1 MPKSLALLLLLFIG
15 VPVHAQDVIHHCIGT
30 DGHPVFTDQPCA
42 ALNAAPTVPPPASA
56 TSSSAAGGLHEPPPV
71 LCAATMGALRQSVAD
86 AFATRDPNRLAALM
100 LWGGYGKQ
108 SAVTQIQDLGQLMKR
123 PLLGIGGDE
132 DPPAGSD
139 SVPAPPPREDAL
151 VIKTA
156 SNDGSG
162 SAHETRFAI
171 ARQSGCLWLKP

>member
-1 MPKSLALLLLLFIG
+1 MPKSLGLLLLLI
-15 VPVHAQDVIHHCIGT
+15 VAPLHAQDVIHHCVGS

-42 ALNAAPTVPPPASA
+42 ALNAAPTVPTPSPA
-56 TSSSAAGGLHEPPPV
+56 TGSSAAGGLHEPPPV
-71 LCAATMGALRQSVAD
+71 LCAGTMGALRQSVAE

-123 PLLGIGGDE
+123 PLLGIGGGE
-132 DPPAGSD
+132 DPPGDTD
-139 SVPAPPPREDAL
+139 SGDTPPPREDAL

-162 SAHETRFAI
+162 SARETRFAVT
-171 ARQSGCLWLKP
+171 RQSGCLWLRP